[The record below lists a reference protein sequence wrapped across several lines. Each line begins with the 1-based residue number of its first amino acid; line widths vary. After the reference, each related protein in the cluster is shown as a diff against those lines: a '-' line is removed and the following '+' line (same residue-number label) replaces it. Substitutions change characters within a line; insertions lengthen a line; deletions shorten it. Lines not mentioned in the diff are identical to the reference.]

1 MLIIILILTFC
12 LPVFS
17 QPDAVSTLEAI
28 SGFGLSE
35 GSIKLNWIYPGP
47 DNLPQGSTYY
57 IQYSTFTEISW
68 STSNAQV
75 LISTGDVNPSQ
86 QQVYVITG
94 LDNYLKNNNLS
105 KETTF
110 YFAIWISSGS
120 EAQTSP
126 LSNIATG
133 WITLIP
139 PSQITDISLSA
150 GFKHITLSWSFPF
163 DDDNI
168 ENYQQ
173 YNASYEIRYSSVE
186 ITDDGLWNSAT
197 ECFKLTNVLVQ
208 PGVST
213 TTVITGLE
221 NYTTYYFAIKFYD
234 DLFNFSRTS
243 TTSIYPFNSPPNC
256 LYPLKHFSYDP
267 IRATTS
273 TIITSTTV
281 KLDWTDAGWYAGKS
295 ESDNSYDSDYGDKI
309 SSYTVKI
316 STYLINDGDLGEP
329 TTTFSSIT
337 LSSVVVH
344 NLNEDTTYYWQLFSY
359 DTLSFSSAL
368 GVSHFVINS
377 SNSQPVFQGPLI
389 SPTTVWH
396 TNNWTIT
403 FSWSSAKDNDP
414 YDYVVGY
421 RLFVSS
427 DETNW
432 YQIPQN
438 DYIKTNSTDVKT
450 TEVYCKDVFDNA
462 ENKKIYWYVVAYDSG
477 VYLPQSYIQTSTT
490 YFWLNQ
496 KNEAP
501 KEFSVSSPTAPSI
514 ITKLYNNTTYY
525 IIKSTPINLSWQA
538 TSDPDPQDC
547 VYEYGIFVSSSET
560 PDLVDPRDFA
570 LGAWRLARNSISAPI
585 ENQSDWFKVWD
596 FFVSTS
602 ITKYEDFEEGVDINL
617 YIKEN
622 WFYWWCVRAYNDS
635 YLIWEATYTFSNI
648 SNFVIDFTSEP
659 PTNYDVIEPKGI
671 INPPAPV
678 GENKIKFRWE
688 EATDPDPFD
697 SVKYYY
703 IYISTFLPYNLDDWF
718 NKPYP
723 VNFTTTYHE
732 VPVKHLADINDY
744 KFIPGTTYYWQVIT
758 FGENEW
764 SGTVNPSTSNPSN
777 VKPYGIAKTTGVFVI
792 SNNPPNPFN
801 LLSPGTT
808 YYSDGVAQSTK
819 TFTPTLSWELATD
832 PDNYDGIISSYIVVI
847 SSDYYFVLESTRGFF
862 SSTTYFTIPTAL
874 KLSSRTTYY
883 WKVIAVDKYAGNLTP
898 STTIFFFST
907 QNFEPNKFE
916 LVKPINDEVVYSS
929 APPAFIFEWQNK
941 GDPDDDPVHYTIYYS
956 SYSNLYEQFT
966 SSEPVGI
973 DISSVTSPWTF
984 DENKQYFWYVEARD
998 DYGGLT
1004 RSTTHSFW
1012 INAYEEPPN
1021 NFNLVSIISGVIKTP
1036 NVTFSWNPT
1045 SDPDPKDYVSK
1056 YIIKIS
1062 TIGNTVI
1069 GISSSVELS
1078 GNTTWYEFNL
1088 TSLKENAAYCWWV
1101 EAYDNKGSG
1110 ENEKYIENIDYKK
1123 SSSSYVFIVDLST
1136 EMPDS
1141 VTLDIEDKKIE
1152 ENFVYIST
1160 YVETKRP
1167 TLKWTAGN
1175 KTEWWKTV
1183 NYYVYFATAGYLA
1196 EETTSFTSP
1205 IYSDYKI
1212 ATSTYVYYKLPYE
1225 LQENTSYYFYLIISN
1240 FSGTICSSTFYFFVD
1255 EKNDRPVGLKL
1266 ISPTL
1271 GETLTTRKPTFY
1283 WELAT
1288 DHDDQVAGYT
1298 LILSSY
1304 SDFSVKFSTTLSP
1317 STSFYTPT
1325 FRLQQDTTF
1334 YWKVECFDKR
1344 GGVSTDT
1351 SHFFIPLFKST
1362 TPVTDVK
1369 ISTSPAPDITDIT
1382 PRKPLISFSTSGV
1395 CHLEPNTSIIG
1406 YRVLILNY
1414 KGETVEDSKDYGII
1428 SISTNTYPVKTNLPQ
1443 NLTYYIRITVVDD
1456 EYVEGEPQEIKYF
1469 VPLIQIPE
1477 RIKNLSFDIEGN
1489 YIVLNWQ
1496 EVKLYR
1502 DGSPADDLKG
1512 YNIYRAEK
1520 VEDLEDLG
1528 KAEIFELPITSTTFR
1543 DFLYTTFY
1551 YLIKTTTLDGI
1562 ESEPS
1567 DIVSSYNFGSYILS
1581 EPKENPQLNIILP
1594 KELKELKDQIF
1605 ITPQQPETYEQIQ
1618 LNVLSKY
1625 ELQIKD
1631 KVGGY
1636 LIQNYKFSKPV
1647 EIEVYI
1653 PKETFELQLKPMLFY
1668 HNNIEYILLNT
1679 NYDKNR
1685 NTIKSTIFKPGLY
1698 AVRLVSLSQ
1707 NPEVV
1712 SVYPKKIFTPT
1723 AADERYNK
1731 IHFVIYN
1738 PTTFQPEGEIYDL
1751 EMRFVSKMK
1760 YENGELTWD
1769 GRYDTGEVVPK
1780 GIYIYRIKI
1789 KDKTY
1794 TGSIIVAK

>member
-1 MLIIILILTFC
+1 MFIIILILTFC

-28 SGFGLSE
+28 SGLENGLSE

-47 DNLPQGSTYY
+47 DSLPQGSTYY
-57 IQYSTFTEISW
+57 IPYSTFTGISW
-68 STSNAQV
+68 SISNAQV
-75 LISTGDVNPSQ
+75 SISTGDVNPSQ

-120 EAQTSP
+120 EGLISDI
-126 LSNIATG
+126 SNIATG

-139 PSQITDISLSA
+139 PSKITDISLSV

-173 YNASYEIRYSSVE
+173 YSASYEIRYSSVE
-186 ITDDGLWNSAT
+186 IIDEGLWNSAT

-213 TTVITGLE
+213 TTFITGLE

-281 KLDWTDAGWYAGKS
+281 KLDWTDAGWNPG
-295 ESDNSYDSDYGDKI
+295 SDDDKYGDKI

-316 STYLINDGDLGEP
+316 STYLINGLLGKP
-329 TTTFSSIT
+329 TYVFESIT

-359 DTLSFSSAL
+359 DTLSFSSAS
-368 GVSHFVINS
+368 GVFYFVINS
-377 SNSQPVFQGPLI
+377 SNSQPVFQGSLI

-403 FSWSSAKDNDP
+403 FSWNSAKDNDP

-421 RLFVSS
+421 RLFASS

-432 YQIPQN
+432 YQIPESG
-438 DYIKTNSTDVKT
+438 YIKTNSTNVKT

-477 VYLPQSYIQTSTT
+477 VYLPQSHIQTSTT

-501 KEFSVSSPTAPSI
+501 KEFSVSSPTAPSL

-659 PTNYDVIEPKGI
+659 PTNYDVIEPTGT
-671 INPPAPV
+671 INPPAP
-678 GENKIKFRWE
+678 GEGNIKFRWE

-718 NKPYP
+718 YKPSLG
-723 VNFTTTYHE
+723 NFTTTYHE
-732 VPVKHLADINDY
+732 PPVSFLADINDHH
-744 KFIPGTTYYWQVIT
+744 KFTPGTTYYWQVIT

-808 YYSDGVAQSTK
+808 YYPDEVAPSTK
-819 TFTPTLSWELATD
+819 TFTPTLSWDLATD

-847 SSDYYFVLESTRGFF
+847 SSDYYIVLESTRGFF
-862 SSTTYFTIPTAL
+862 SSTTYFTIPTSQ
-874 KLSSRTTYY
+874 KLISSRTTYY

-898 STTIFFFST
+898 STTIFFFYT

-916 LVKPINDEVVYSS
+916 LITPTNDVVVLTLT
-929 APPAFIFEWQNK
+929 PTFKWQNN
-941 GDPDDDPVHYTIYYS
+941 GDPDNDPVHYTLYYS

-973 DISSVTSPWTF
+973 NISSITSPWTF

-1012 INAYEEPPN
+1012 INATEEPPN
-1021 NFNLVSIISGVIKTP
+1021 DFMVSIISGVIKTP
-1036 NVTFSWNPT
+1036 TITFSWNPT

-1069 GISSSVELS
+1069 GISTYVVISDS
-1078 GNTTWYEFNL
+1078 NTTSYDFSL
-1088 TSLKENAAYCWWV
+1088 SSLKENAAYCWWI
-1101 EAYDNKGSG
+1101 EAYDKEGN
-1110 ENEKYIENIDYKK
+1110 IENIDYKK

-1141 VTLDIEDKKIE
+1141 VTLDIGLNIEDKKIE

-1160 YVETKRP
+1160 YVKTKRP

-1183 NYYVYFATAGYLA
+1183 DYDVYFATAGYLA

-1212 ATSTYVYYKLPYE
+1212 ATSTYVYYKVPYE

-1240 FSGTICSSTFYFFVD
+1240 SSGTICSSTFYFFVD
-1255 EKNDRPVGLKL
+1255 ERNDSPVGLKL
-1266 ISPTL
+1266 SSPTL

-1288 DHDDQVAGYT
+1288 DPDDKVAGYT

-1304 SDFSVKFSTTLSP
+1304 SDFSVKFSTTLSA

-1325 FRLQQDTTF
+1325 FRLQQDTTL
-1334 YWKVECFDKR
+1334 YWKVECFDTR
-1344 GGVSTDT
+1344 GEVTSTDT
-1351 SHFFIPLFKST
+1351 WHFFIPLFKSS
-1362 TPVTDVK
+1362 PVADVK
-1369 ISTSPAPDITDIT
+1369 ISTSPAPYIT

-1395 CHLEPNTSIIG
+1395 CHPEPNTSIIG
-1406 YRVLILNY
+1406 YRVLILDD
-1414 KGETVEDSKDYGII
+1414 KKQTFEDSGI
-1428 SISTNTYPVKTNLPQ
+1428 ISTNTYSVKTNLPQ

-1456 EYVEGEPQEIKYF
+1456 EYIESEPQIIEYF

-1520 VEDLEDLG
+1520 VEDLEKSDVY
-1528 KAEIFELPITSTTFR
+1528 KCIPSSITTFR
-1543 DFLYTTFY
+1543 DFLYTTYY
-1551 YLIKTTTLDGI
+1551 YLIKTTTLGGI

-1567 DIVSSYNFGSYILS
+1567 DIVSSYNLGSYILS

-1780 GIYIYRIKI
+1780 GVYIYRIKI
-1789 KDKTY
+1789 KNKIY

>member
-1 MLIIILILTFC
+1 MFIIILILTFC

-17 QPDAVSTLEAI
+17 KPDAVSTLEAI
-28 SGFGLSE
+28 SGLENGLSE

-47 DNLPQGSTYY
+47 DNLPQGSAYY

-68 STSNAQV
+68 STSQAQV
-75 LISTGDVNPSQ
+75 SISTGDVNPSQ

-105 KETTF
+105 KGTTF

-120 EAQTSP
+120 EGLISDI
-126 LSNIATG
+126 SNIATG

-139 PSQITDISLSA
+139 PSNITSISLSA

-173 YNASYEIRYSSVE
+173 YSASYEIRYSSVE
-186 ITDDGLWNSAT
+186 IIDEGLWDSAT
-197 ECFKLTNVLVQ
+197 ECFKLTNVLVT

-243 TTSIYPFNSPPNC
+243 TTPKYPFNSPPNC

-316 STYLINDGDLGEP
+316 STYLINGLLGKP
-329 TTTFSSIT
+329 TYVFESIT
-337 LSSVVVH
+337 LSSKVVD

-359 DTLSFSSAL
+359 DTLSFSSAS
-368 GVSHFVINS
+368 GVFYFVINS

-432 YQIPQN
+432 YQIPLS
-438 DYIKTNSTDVKT
+438 DYIKTNSTNVKT
-450 TEVYCKDVFDNA
+450 TEVYCKYVFDNA
-462 ENKKIYWYVVAYDSG
+462 ENKKIYWYVIAYDSG
-477 VYLPQSYIQTSTT
+477 VYLPQSHIQTSTT

-501 KEFSVSSPTAPSI
+501 KEFFLSSQTAPSV

-659 PTNYDVIEPKGI
+659 PTNYDLIEPKGT
-671 INPPAPV
+671 INPPADFSLKLTFKWTE
-678 GENKIKFRWE
+678 GF
-688 EATDPDPFD
+688 DPDPFD
-697 SVKYYY
+697 SIKYYY
-703 IYISTFLPYNLDDWF
+703 LYISSYYRTNSDEWIYR
-718 NKPYP
+718 P
-723 VNFTTTYHE
+723 VDQKIRVNTTTTYYE
-732 VPVKHLADINDY
+732 IQYSNIWGLTEGFK
-744 KFIPGTTYYWQVIT
+744 PGDTYYWQVIA
-758 FGENEW
+758 FGKNEW
-764 SGTVNPSTSNPSN
+764 EQLNPDPNNDLSIKN

-808 YYSDGVAQSTK
+808 YYTSNIDVSTK
-819 TFTPTLSWELATD
+819 TFTPTLSWDLATD

-847 SSDYYFVLESTRGFF
+847 SSDYYVVLESTKGFF
-862 SSTTYFTIPTAL
+862 SSTTYFTIPSPQ
-874 KLSSRTTYY
+874 LSSRTTYY

-898 STTIFFFST
+898 STTIFFFYT

-929 APPAFIFEWQNK
+929 APPAFIFEWQNN
-941 GDPDDDPVHYTIYYS
+941 GDPDEDPVHYTIYYS

-973 DISSVTSPWTF
+973 NISSITSPWTF

-1021 NFNLVSIISGVIKTP
+1021 DFNLVSIISGVIKTP
-1036 NVTFSWNPT
+1036 SVTFSWDQT

-1069 GISSSVELS
+1069 GISTSVVLS
-1078 GNTTWYEFNL
+1078 GSTTSYEFNL

-1101 EAYDNKGSG
+1101 EAYDKEGN
-1110 ENEKYIENIDYKK
+1110 IENIDYKK

-1141 VTLDIEDKKIE
+1141 VNLDIEDKF
-1152 ENFVYIST
+1152 FVFGST
-1160 YVETKRP
+1160 HTSTKRP

-1183 NYYVYFATAGYLA
+1183 DYDVYFATAGYLA
-1196 EETTSFTSP
+1196 VEITSFTSP

-1212 ATSTYVYYKLPYE
+1212 ATSTYVYYKVPYE
-1225 LQENTSYYFYLIISN
+1225 LQEDTSYYFYLIISN
-1240 FSGTICSSTFYFFVD
+1240 SSGTICSSTFYFFVD
-1255 EKNDRPVGLKL
+1255 EENNSPVGLKL
-1266 ISPTL
+1266 SSPTA
-1271 GETLTTRKPTFY
+1271 GEILKTRKPTFY

-1288 DHDDQVAGYT
+1288 DPDDQVAGYN

-1304 SDFSVKFSTTLSP
+1304 SDFSVKFSTTLSA

-1325 FRLQQDTTF
+1325 FRLQQDTTL
-1334 YWKVECFDKR
+1334 YWKVECFDTR
-1344 GGVSTDT
+1344 GGTT
-1351 SHFFIPLFKST
+1351 TAPGEEPGYWNIFIPLFKSS
-1362 TPVTDVK
+1362 PVADVK
-1369 ISTSPAPDITDIT
+1369 ISTSP

-1395 CHLEPNTSIIG
+1395 QHPEPNTSIIG

-1414 KGETVEDSKDYGII
+1414 KGETVEDSKYYGII
-1428 SISTNTYPVKTNLPQ
+1428 SISTNAYPVKTNLPQ

-1456 EYVEGEPQEIKYF
+1456 EYIESDPQEIEYF

-1489 YIVLNWQ
+1489 FIVLNW
-1496 EVKLYR
+1496 ERVYYYER
-1502 DGSPADDLKG
+1502 SNIEADDLKG

-1551 YLIKTTTLDGI
+1551 YLIKTTTLGGI

-1567 DIVSSYNFGSYILS
+1567 DIVSSYNLGSYILS

-1625 ELQIKD
+1625 ALQIKD

-1653 PKETFELQLKPMLFY
+1653 PKETFELKLKPMLFY

-1685 NTIKSTIFKPGLY
+1685 STIKSTIFKPGLY

-1723 AADERYNK
+1723 VADERYNK

-1769 GRYDTGEVVPK
+1769 GRYDTGEVVSK
-1780 GIYIYRIKI
+1780 GVYIYKIKI